1 MAKRSKAQRSRIVLY
16 FIALIV
22 ALSMVCSLVSAL
34 VPQRRPTPT
43 PISVPT
49 VTPWWPTLSP
59 QHTST
64 PRPTATMTVAAAKPP
79 SVTPL
84 PTATATRVVKGQATP
99 IAISDETNFTFAVCG
114 DNRDGDA
121 TYSKILD
128 MVVRDGCAFL
138 INTGD
143 LVSRGYE
150 HQFKDFQELM
160 KDFPLPFFPVP
171 GNHDSPNGLLTE
183 YLQYSGAP
191 DKHYSFDYGQIHF
204 AVVNT
209 TLGEMSPS
217 ELAWLDGDLSAT
229 EKPVRIVC
237 LHYPPF
243 DPAGTTHILRDGNEE
258 FMALMTQ
265 HDVEYV
271 FCGHI
276 HSYDLAER
284 DGVTYII
291 TGGAGAPLYPEENRE
306 AFHHYVRVTVQG
318 ESIETEVVRVEE

>member
-1 MAKRSKAQRSRIVLY
+1 MAKRSKSQRSRILLY
-16 FIALIV
+16 SIAFLV
-22 ALSMVCSLVSAL
+22 ALSMVCSLLSSL
-34 VPQRRPTPT
+34 VPQRRSTPT

-49 VTPWWPTLSP
+49 ATLRLPTLIP

-64 PRPTATMTVAAAKPP
+64 PRPTATMTAVAAMPP
-79 SVTPL
+79 SATPL
-84 PTATATRVVKGQATP
+84 PTATATRVAQGQATP
-99 IAISDETNFTFAVCG
+99 IALSDETNFTFAVCG
-114 DNRDGDA
+114 DNRQGDA
-121 TYSKILD
+121 IYRKVLD

-143 LVSRGYE
+143 LVSSGYE
-150 HQFKDFQELM
+150 HEFKDFQELM
-160 KDFPLPFFPVP
+160 KVFPLPFFPAP

-191 DKHYSFDYGQIHF
+191 DKHYSFDYGNIHF
-204 AVVNT
+204 AVANT

-217 ELAWLDGDLSAT
+217 ELAWLYGDLSAT

-243 DPAGTTHILRDGNEE
+243 DPAGTTHIMRSGNEE
-258 FMALMTQ
+258 FMALMTE
-265 HDVEYV
+265 HDVKYV
-271 FCGHI
+271 FSGHI
-276 HSYDLAER
+276 HSYDLEER

-306 AFHHYVRVTVQG
+306 AFYHYVRVTVQG